1 VNQIYNYFR
10 SGEPSQ
16 TKHELLVAGIIEA
29 ITTKH
34 LRQGQSLPS
43 VNDFMRELSLSRMT
57 ILKALNELKDRGIV
71 ESKNRVGYF
80 VRNEDV
86 DQQLKVMLVL
96 TAFSSYHE
104 AMYNSFI
111 DELKGTHIGV
121 DLFFHHGN
129 TRVLKSILNEHKGQY
144 GLCVV
149 TPIPDPEV
157 IGILDTIP
165 EHKLLQIVRPVCSKK
180 EISYISQDF
189 YEEVINALDTLKKE
203 ICRYDEFVMV
213 FPERSFHSPDIVK
226 AFTFFCARLGIR
238 HSVREQ
244 ISEGEL
250 KKGQAY
256 FVIED
261 SHLIGLIKT
270 AENLGFRL
278 GKDLGILSYNDTP
291 MKEIIRQ
298 GITVISTDFQLMG
311 RKAADFALN
320 RRPVQEVIET
330 KIILRKS
337 L

>member
-1 VNQIYNYFR
+1 MNQIYNYFK
-10 SGEPSQ
+10 SGEASL
-16 TKHELLVAGIIEA
+16 TKHELLVEGIIEA
-29 ITTKH
+29 IATRQ
-34 LRQGQSLPS
+34 LRQGQPLPS

-57 ILKALNELKDRGIV
+57 ILKALYELKDRGIV

-104 AMYNSFI
+104 AMYNSLM
-111 DELKGTHIGV
+111 DELKGTHIVV

-189 YEEVINALDTLKKE
+189 FEEVINALDTIKKE

-213 FPERSFHSPDIVK
+213 FPEGSFHSPDIVK
-226 AFTFFCARLGIR
+226 AFSSFCGKHGIR

-244 ISEGEL
+244 IDEAEL
-250 KKGQAY
+250 QKGQAY

-278 GKDLGILSYNDTP
+278 GKEIGILSYNDTP

-311 RKAADFALN
+311 RKTADFALN

-337 L
+337 I

>member
-1 VNQIYNYFR
+1 MDRIYNYFR
-10 SGEPSQ
+10 SGEPSR
-16 TKHELLVAGIIEA
+16 TKHELLVEGVIEA
-29 ITTKH
+29 IATRQ

-57 ILKALNELKDRGIV
+57 VLKALNELKDRGIV
-71 ESKNRVGYF
+71 EAKNRVGYF
-80 VRNEDV
+80 VRTEDI

-104 AMYNSFI
+104 AMYSSLM

-144 GLCVV
+144 GLYVV

-157 IGILDTIP
+157 IGILDTIQ

-189 YEEVINALDTLKKE
+189 YEEVIKALETVKKE
-203 ICRYDEFVMV
+203 IRGYDEFVMV
-213 FPERSFHSPDIVK
+213 FPESCFHSPDIVK
-226 AFTFFCARLGIR
+226 AFSSFCEKHGIR

-244 ISEGEL
+244 VDEGEL

-298 GITVISTDFQLMG
+298 GITVISTDFSEMG
-311 RKAADFALN
+311 RKVGRFVLD
-320 RRPVQEVIET
+320 REPVKEVIQT
-330 KIILRKS
+330 KIILRNS

>member
-1 VNQIYNYFR
+1 
-10 SGEPSQ
+10 
-16 TKHELLVAGIIEA
+16 
-29 ITTKH
+29 
-34 LRQGQSLPS
+34 
-43 VNDFMRELSLSRMT
+43 MRELSLSRMT
-57 ILKALNELKDRGIV
+57 VLKALNELKDRGIV
-71 ESKNRVGYF
+71 EAKNRVGYF
-80 VRNEDV
+80 VRNEDI

-96 TAFSSYHE
+96 TAFSSFHE
-104 AMYNSFI
+104 AMYNSLM

-144 GLCVV
+144 GLYVV

-165 EHKLLQIVRPVCSKK
+165 EHKLLQIARPVCSKK

-189 YEEVINALDTLKKE
+189 YEEVIKALDSVKKE

-213 FPERSFHSPDIVK
+213 FPKDCFHSPDIVK
-226 AFTFFCARLGIR
+226 AFSSFCGKHGIR

-244 ISEGEL
+244 IDEAEL

-261 SHLIGLIKT
+261 SHLIGLIKA

-298 GITVISTDFQLMG
+298 GITVISADFSEMG
-311 RKAADFALN
+311 RKVGRFILDREL
-320 RRPVQEVIET
+320 VKEVIQT
-330 KIILRKS
+330 KIILRNS